1 MLESEINK
9 SMCWLC
15 GNELIKESCDICL
28 KVMSLREVK
37 MIKFLGTLD
46 YEEITDLRF
55 KLDLKNLIY
64 QLKIL
69 SIFMHG
75 FILMIGLFLHDYLF
89 ILGTIL
95 VIYPSSYLIW
105 KRIEKSS

>member
-1 MLESEINK
+1 MRELEINK
-9 SMCWLC
+9 STCWLC
-15 GNELIKESCDICL
+15 GNELIKDSCDHCL
-28 KVMSLREVK
+28 KVMSLREIK

-46 YEEITDLRF
+46 YEEITDLRL
-55 KLDLKNLIY
+55 KLDIKNLIY

-89 ILGTIL
+89 ILGTIF